1 MNILNLLRVTFSPKT
16 FEEEDS
22 IDFVNTKELISDEAI
37 RNKFLYKISENE
49 KLNPLQVKNSDIDA
63 LADKHWK
70 SFKAEL
76 IISDDMI
83 VPNLYPI
90 LYKIAALFLF
100 IVNPMMLY
108 KTFEK
113 SLNVSKPTEN
123 TSQPFLFSE
132 ETIQGWKGL
141 SIEGSIFLITLPVI
155 LFLVAF
161 VLKRKKQIFPIYFL
175 LFSVSIILTY
185 GYYGLTRSESVLP
198 LFASSLL
205 SLLGMAFFLMRNAK
219 R

>member
-1 MNILNLLRVTFSPKT
+1 MNILNILRITFSPKT

-22 IDFVNTKELISDEAI
+22 INFVKAKELVSDEAI
-37 RNKFLYKISENE
+37 RKKFFYKISETE
-49 KLNPLQVKNSDIDA
+49 KLSPIQTKNSDIEA
-63 LADKHWK
+63 LADKHWRN
-70 SFKAEL
+70 FKTEL
-76 IISDDMI
+76 TISDDTP
-83 VPNLYPI
+83 VSNLYPI
-90 LYKIAALFLF
+90 LYKIAAVSLF

-113 SLNVSKPTEN
+113 SLNMSKPTEN

-161 VLKRKKQIFPIYFL
+161 ALKRKTVIFPVYFL

>member
-1 MNILNLLRVTFSPKT
+1 MNILNLLRITFSPKT

-22 IDFVNTKELISDEAI
+22 IDFANTKELISDEAI
-37 RNKFLYKISENE
+37 RNKFLYRISENE
-49 KLNPLQVKNSDIDA
+49 KLTPLQVKNSDIEA
-63 LADKHWK
+63 LAEKHWK
-70 SFKAEL
+70 NFKNEL
-76 IISDDMI
+76 TISDETP
-83 VPNLYPI
+83 VSNLYPI
-90 LYKIAALFLF
+90 FNKIAAAFLF

-113 SLNVSKPTEN
+113 SLNISKPIEN
-123 TSQPFLFSE
+123 TSQPFLFSVE
-132 ETIQGWKGL
+132 SIREWKGI
-141 SIEGSIFLITLPVI
+141 SIEGSILLITLPVI

-205 SLLGMAFFLMRNAK
+205 SLLGMAFFLTRK
-219 R
+219 GK

>member
-1 MNILNLLRVTFSPKT
+1 
-16 FEEEDS
+16 
-22 IDFVNTKELISDEAI
+22 DETPV
-37 RNKFLYKISENE
+37 S
-49 KLNPLQVKNSDIDA
+49 
-63 LADKHWK
+63 
-70 SFKAEL
+70 
-76 IISDDMI
+76 
-83 VPNLYPI
+83 NLYPI
-90 LYKIAALFLF
+90 FNKIAAAFLF

-113 SLNVSKPTEN
+113 SLNISKPIEN
-123 TSQPFLFSE
+123 TSQPFLFSVE
-132 ETIQGWKGL
+132 SIQEWKGI

-161 VLKRKKQIFPIYFL
+161 VLKRKTVISPVYFL

-205 SLLGMAFFLMRNAK
+205 SLLGMAFFLIRK
-219 R
+219 GK